1 MNEQEADLEFS
12 KTVAV
17 DFDDTIA
24 VRVFGTVVPANGA
37 VDALTM
43 LQEAGYKILI
53 HSARAWEQWPDRQE
67 RLDEM
72 QVLLAK
78 WAIPYDDIYVGE
90 GKPGAMAYVDD
101 RGVRF
106 DNNWLDLARV
116 ILEKA
121 DEA

>member
-1 MNEQEADLEFS
+1 MTEQELDLEFA

-24 VRVFGTVVPANGA
+24 IHVFGTVVPASGV

-53 HSARAWEQWPDRQE
+53 HSARAWEEWPDRDY
-67 RLDEM
+67 RIKEM
-72 QVLLAK
+72 EKLLAE
-78 WAIPYDDIYVGE
+78 WGVPYDDVYVGE

-101 RGVRF
+101 RGVHF
-106 DNNWLDLARV
+106 DNNWLDIANLIIERGSR
-116 ILEKA
+116 
-121 DEA
+121 